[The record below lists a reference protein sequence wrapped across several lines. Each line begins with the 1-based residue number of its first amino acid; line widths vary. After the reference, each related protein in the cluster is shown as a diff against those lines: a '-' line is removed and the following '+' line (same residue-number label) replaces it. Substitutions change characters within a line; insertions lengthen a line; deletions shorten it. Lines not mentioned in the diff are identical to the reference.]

1 MRTLTPALD
10 PPDAALVFTPTG
22 QPQGFATLATTQWDG
37 NPEPVIREILQNSL
51 DACVKAERVCCE
63 VSFTIG
69 EVAPDEIPGM
79 KDYGRHFRDAVRER
93 SRHAQGPAEKK
104 IIEAITKVLGLTRM
118 RILFC
123 RDNGIGLDAD
133 SMGRLLTEGNTDKTD
148 TGAGAFGVGHL
159 TAFAASDT
167 RYVLYAGRSR
177 ERDDS
182 LGDGAGSNGT
192 GGALRD
198 VASAHAILA
207 SRIERNDDGSVREG
221 LGAHGFLLQRNAD
234 GNGGEQLGL
243 FDPNFPGLAPGGLLH
258 AQLERLSDTGTVLCI
273 TGFNRF
279 RNDDEDPVD
288 AIARV
293 SAKNFL
299 VAIQSEAMVVRIRDE
314 TVQPP
319 RTQVVDGAGLRTLL
333 RKFKSQK
340 RTRSGWLPGEQ
351 AYRCLRTLEE
361 GDPLTLACGAEAR
374 VRRLA
379 PSEGT
384 TSHVQLFR
392 NGMWITNRAD
402 KLTPPNFGSCNPFDA
417 AIMIEDG
424 EIADLVRG
432 AEGPEHRGLDRRR
445 LGDRGSR
452 QRLLNLLREL
462 RRELRKHAGEAE
474 QTKLYTPEDFAV
486 FGKRGGQVAETVAR
500 YRPRRVPEG
509 DVDSSEITTPRPSG
523 DGDAKAIDPPG
534 GGAGNASRGAKPLPG
549 RGVRGRS
556 SILAVR
562 NGEGEIDT
570 LRVYWQPAQNSP
582 RAAGALGVR
591 ARIPSGS
598 DETCELP
605 LGPTWL
611 RLKELRLDGRSP
623 VLPNPD
629 GFEVS
634 LPEGEFEFELKLA
647 APVSDA
653 NVLEVDFVRRTA
665 SAPSG
670 NATAATPSGGA
681 DGTGTSG

>member
-1 MRTLTPALD
+1 MTTLTPTSD

-51 DACVKAERVCCE
+51 DACVKAERACCE

-69 EVAPDEIPGM
+69 EVARDEIPGM
-79 KDYGRHFRDAVRER
+79 KDYGHHFRDAVQER
-93 SRHAQGPAEKK
+93 SRDAQGPAEKK
-104 IIEAITKVLGLTRM
+104 IIEAITKVLRLNRM

-123 RDNGIGLDAD
+123 RDNGIGLNAD

-148 TGAGAFGVGHL
+148 AGAGAFGVGHL

-177 ERDDS
+177 ETDDS
-182 LGDGAGSNGT
+182 SGV
-192 GGALRD
+192 GGAPRD

-207 SRIERNDDGSVREG
+207 SRIERNADGSVREG

-243 FDPNFPGLAPGGLLH
+243 FDPKFPSLVPGLLR
-258 AQLERLSDTGTVLCI
+258 AQLQELSDTGTVLCI

-279 RNDDEDPVD
+279 RNDDENPVD

-299 VAIQSEAMVVRIRDE
+299 VAIQREAMVVRIRDD
-314 TVQPP
+314 TAKPS
-319 RTQVVDGAGLRTLL
+319 RTDVVDGAGLRTLL

-379 PSEGT
+379 LSEGT

-417 AIMIEDG
+417 AIMIQDG

-445 LGDRGSR
+445 LGDRDSR
-452 QRLLNLLREL
+452 QRLLDLLREI
-462 RRELRKHAGEAE
+462 RCELRKHAGEAE
-474 QTKLYTPEDFAV
+474 QTTLYTPEDFAV
-486 FGKRGGQVAETVAR
+486 FGKRGGHVAETVAR
-500 YRPRRVPEG
+500 YRPRRVPEE
-509 DVDSSEITTPRPSG
+509 DVDTSEITTPRPSG

-534 GGAGNASRGAKPLPG
+534 GGTGNASRGAKPLPG

-570 LRVYWQPAQNSP
+570 VRVYWQPAQSSP
-582 RAAGALGVR
+582 RTAGALGVR

-611 RLKELRLDGRSP
+611 RLKELRLDGRPP
-623 VLPNPD
+623 VAPNPD
-629 GFEVS
+629 GFEVP

-653 NVLEVDFVRRTA
+653 NVLEVDFVRRTTP
-665 SAPSG
+665 APSD
-670 NATAATPSGGA
+670 NAIAATPARGASGS
-681 DGTGTSG
+681 GTSG

>member
-1 MRTLTPALD
+1 MPTP
-10 PPDAALVFTPTG
+10 PPASDSQDATLVFTPTG

-51 DACVKAERVCCE
+51 DACVKVERACE

-69 EVAPDEIPGM
+69 EVACHEIPGM
-79 KDYGRHFRDAVRER
+79 EDYERHFRDAERER
-93 SRHAQGPAEKK
+93 SGHAQGPAEKK
-104 IIEAITKVLGLTRM
+104 IIKAIEKVLGRD
-118 RILFC
+118 RVGILFC
-123 RDNGIGLDAD
+123 RDNGIGLNAD

-148 TGAGAFGVGHL
+148 AGAGAFGVGHL

-177 ERDDS
+177 DGGGIS
-182 LGDGAGSNGT
+182 GAGSGGNGAH
-192 GGALRD
+192 GSLRD

-207 SRIERNDDGSVREG
+207 SRIERNADGSVREG
-221 LGAHGFLLQRNAD
+221 LGAHGFLLQR
-234 GNGGEQLGL
+234 GTGGTTGEQLGL
-243 FDPNFPGLAPGGLLH
+243 FDPKFPGLAPGLLRS
-258 AQLERLSDTGTVLCI
+258 QLQELPDTGTVLCI

-299 VAIQSEAMVVRIRDE
+299 VAIQCGAMVVRVRDE
-314 TVQPP
+314 TARPP
-319 RTQVVDGAGLRTLL
+319 RTDVVDGAGLRVLL
-333 RKFKSQK
+333 RKFNSQK

-361 GDPLTLACGAEAR
+361 GEPLTLGCGAEAR
-374 VRRLA
+374 VRRLP

-445 LGDRGSR
+445 LGARRSR
-452 QRLLNLLREL
+452 QRLLNLLREIRSEL
-462 RRELRKHAGEAE
+462 RRHAGEVE
-474 QTKLYTPEDFAV
+474 QTTLYTPEDFAV

-500 YRPRRVPEG
+500 YQPRRVPE
-509 DVDSSEITTPRPSG
+509 DDADTSEITTPLPSG

-534 GGAGNASRGAKPLPG
+534 GGTGKASRGAKPLPG

-562 NGEGEIDT
+562 NGDGEIDT
-570 LRVYWQPAQNSP
+570 LRVYWQPERSDP
-582 RAAGALGVR
+582 RTAGALGVR

-611 RLKELRLDGRSP
+611 RLKELRLDGRNP
-623 VLPNPD
+623 VPPNPD
-629 GFEVS
+629 GYEAL
-634 LPEGEFEFELKLA
+634 LPDGEFEFELKLA
-647 APVSDA
+647 APVPDA
-653 NVLEVDFVRRTA
+653 NVLEVDFVRR
-665 SAPSG
+665 
-670 NATAATPSGGA
+670 ATPAPDSDADAADPRGRA
-681 DGTGTSG
+681 DGTGTPG